1 MDQLIGLKDGGS
13 LSYNLYSEENSDKG
27 TIIFIHGLTGNKF
40 QLTKYI
46 NEYKNDYQIIAVD
59 LRGRG
64 DSSVQL
70 ADSSIETHAKDII
83 EMIDSLQLKQVSLFG
98 YSMGAYISQRV
109 AGEHSSVQRVILLD
123 GGGHVD
129 VEGKKMVYP
138 SLGRMENVFP
148 SCEHYIE
155 ATANV
160 YKNLKVIVDS
170 LVIQAIE
177 YECKQKEDGYGNLSN
192 SELIKQDFDSFY
204 LYDVEK
210 VAEKNERPTLLITGE
225 GNLSDR
231 PLFTRSNYT
240 TLLKETNIQV
250 IQTNKNHYELA
261 FNLQSEL
268 LCNINKFLK
277 GEFSNE
283 R

>member
-13 LSYNLYSEENSDKG
+13 LNYNLYSEENSDKG

-70 ADSSIETHAKDII
+70 ADTSIETHANDII
-83 EMIDSLQLKQVSLFG
+83 EMIDSLQLKQVILFG

-129 VEGKKMVYP
+129 EEGKKMVYP

-155 ATANV
+155 VTENV

-170 LVIQAIE
+170 LVIQAIQ
-177 YECKQKEDGYGNLSN
+177 YECRHKEDGYGNLSN

-210 VAEKNERPTLLITGE
+210 VAEKNDKPTLLITGE

-240 TLLKETNIQV
+240 TLLKKTNIQV
-250 IQTNKNHYELA
+250 IQTNENHYELA

-268 LCNINKFLK
+268 LCNINEFLK

-283 R
+283 K

>member
-1 MDQLIGLKDGGS
+1 MNQFIGLKDGGS
-13 LSYNLYSEENSDKG
+13 LNYNLYSEENSDKG
-27 TIIFIHGLTGNKF
+27 TIIFTHGLTGNKF

-46 NEYKNDYQIIAVD
+46 NEYKKEYQIIAVD

-83 EMIDSLQLKQVSLFG
+83 EVIDSLQLKRVILFG
-98 YSMGAYISQRV
+98 YSMGAYISQKI

-129 VEGKKMVYP
+129 EEGKKMVYP
-138 SLGRMENVFP
+138 SLGRMEHVYP
-148 SCEHYIE
+148 SCENYIE

-160 YKNLKVIVDS
+160 YKNLKVTVDP
-170 LVIQAIE
+170 LVIQAIQ
-177 YECKQKEDGYGNLSN
+177 YECKKKEDGYGNLSN
-192 SELIKQDFDSFY
+192 PELIKQDFDSFY

-210 VAEKNERPTLLITGE
+210 SARKNDKPTLLITGE

-231 PLFTRSNYT
+231 PLFTKSNYT
-240 TLLKETNIQV
+240 ALLKEANIQV
-250 IQTNKNHYELA
+250 ILTNENHYELA
-261 FNLQSEL
+261 FNLQSDL
-268 LCNINKFLK
+268 LGNIHDFLK

-283 R
+283 K